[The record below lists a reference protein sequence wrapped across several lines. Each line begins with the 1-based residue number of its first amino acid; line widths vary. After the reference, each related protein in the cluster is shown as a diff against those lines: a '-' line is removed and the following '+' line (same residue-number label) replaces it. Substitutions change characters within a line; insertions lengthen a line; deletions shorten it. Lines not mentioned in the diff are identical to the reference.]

1 MENYRL
7 REEAKANLERIW
19 FYGLE
24 HWWLGSPEAETDLE
38 DIWLY
43 SFEKWSENQA
53 DRYYDVLIDGINKLI
68 DNPMLGKS
76 REYVRRDYRSLQI
89 NRHVIYYRL
98 QDIAYTAVF

>member
-1 MENYRL
+1 MLYVV
-7 REEAKANLERIW
+7 K
-19 FYGLE
+19 
-24 HWWLGSPEAETDLE
+24 SPEAETDFE

-43 SFEKWSENQA
+43 SFEKWSEDQA
-53 DRYYDVLIDGINKLI
+53 DRYYDELIDGINKLI

-98 QDIAYTAVF
+98 QGEVIDIVRVLHEHMAPEQHL